1 MKEYDVVIVG
11 AGPAGITAAIYLKR
25 ANLNCLIIEK
35 NAPGGQILNTS
46 TIENYPGFVQI
57 SGPDLAMK
65 FYEQIT
71 NLEIPYQYGEVKE
84 IIDEKDYKIIKTEK
98 EEFKAKAI
106 ILALGKKPKSLKQ
119 GNSEKLIGKGIS
131 FCALCDGSLYKNQD
145 VAIIGGGNS
154 ALEESLYLADLCSK
168 VTIIYRGDDLR
179 GDEILVDRIKEKD
192 NIDIIYNSEIKEFN
206 EKEGILD
213 SLDIDKDGKNVN
225 LKVKACF
232 IFIGYEP
239 ATNFLKD
246 LEIIDKLGYIEV
258 NEKMETKIKGIYACG
273 DAVKKEAYQIVTAT
287 ADGAN
292 AAIACLKK
300 LS

>member
-1 MKEYDVVIVG
+1 MKKYDVIVVG
-11 AGPAGITAAIYLKR
+11 AGPAGITASIYLKR
-25 ANLNCLIIEK
+25 ANLDCLIIEK

-57 SGPDLAMK
+57 TGPDLAMK

-71 NLEIPYQYGEVKE
+71 NLDIPYQYGEVKE
-84 IIDEKDYKIIKTEK
+84 IIDEKEYKIVKTEK
-98 EEFKAKAI
+98 EEYKAKAV
-106 ILALGKKPKSLKQ
+106 ILALGKKPKSLKK

-131 FCALCDGSLYKNQD
+131 FCALCDGSLYKNQP
-145 VAIIGGGNS
+145 VAIVGGGNS
-154 ALEESLYLADLCSK
+154 ALEESLYLADICSE
-168 VTIIYRGDDLR
+168 VSIIYRGDDLR

-192 NIDIIYNSEIKEFN
+192 NIKVIYNSQITEFN
-206 EKEGILD
+206 EKDGVLD
-213 SLDIDKDGKNVN
+213 SIDIDKKGKLVN

-232 IFIGYEP
+232 VFIGYEP
-239 ATNFLKD
+239 ATTFLQN
-246 LEIIDKLGYIEV
+246 LEITDKLGYIEV

-273 DAVKKEAYQIVTAT
+273 DTVKKEAYQIVTAV

-292 AAIACLKK
+292 AAVACLKK